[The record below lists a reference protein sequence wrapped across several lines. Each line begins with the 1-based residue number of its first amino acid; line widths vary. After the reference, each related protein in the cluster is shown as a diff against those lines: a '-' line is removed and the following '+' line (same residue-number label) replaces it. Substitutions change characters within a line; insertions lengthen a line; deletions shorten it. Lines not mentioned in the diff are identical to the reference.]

1 MDDRPD
7 QLRDEIEQTRRE
19 LRRDADALN
28 EKINPGRIVGRRVE
42 RTRHTMTRVKE
53 RVMGTAGTGTS
64 AVRDVAGKAADT
76 AGSAGSAI
84 ADTAKAAPGEIRG
97 RTEGNPL
104 AAGVIAFSAGWLLAG
119 LLPATGKEKQLAE
132 TVEDMGGQFAEPV
145 KQEVAQIGRDMKDG
159 LEEPAR
165 QTVDE
170 VRDTVK
176 DAAGAVRDE
185 GHSATQDVAGTTRN
199 SAETI
204 RDSAMRGSDQAT

>member
-28 EKINPGRIVGRRVE
+28 EKVNPGRIVGRRVE

-53 RVMGTAGTGTS
+53 GVMGTADSGTS
-64 AVRDVAGKAADT
+64 AVRDAAGKAADT

-84 ADTAKAAPGEIRG
+84 TDTAKAAPGEIRS
-97 RTEGNPL
+97 RAEGNPL
-104 AAGVIAFSAGWLLAG
+104 AAGVIAFAAGWLLAG

-132 TVEDMGGQFAEPV
+132 TIEDRGGPFAEPV
-145 KQEVAQIGRDMKDG
+145 KQQVAEIGRDMKKG

-165 QTVDE
+165 QAVDE

-176 DAAGAVRDE
+176 DAAGTVRSE
-185 GHSATQDVAGTTRN
+185 GESATQDVAGTTRN
-199 SAETI
+199 SAENV
-204 RDSAMRGSDQAT
+204 RDSAQK